1 MNCKSESLK
10 NVAIAT
16 AMWLSISPVALA
28 ADTASAPAKSTEAS
42 RVEKSETHK
51 RGQKTA
57 QDEQLKEVKSDAVS
71 EVDGVNLDVDEEKKG
86 FTIGDLNPLKWIFK
100 PVTDTQKEV
109 RRLGKRIT
117 HIETPITDLQKPMV
131 GLRQD
136 MVNVHGQMGEIHQ
149 DISGVQ
155 QQTSNVDK
163 TLGKVEHN
171 LNRIYEPVVKLKE
184 PVEAMAG
191 PVNNVRGN
199 LQTLKSD
206 MKGLKEVVGVTST
219 AILIAVIGA
228 GLLVV
233 IGTPIAAL
241 LVWRNRS
248 KILKMMGS
256 SQREIKAMQHDTQKV
271 EEKAHESSVTSH

>member
-1 MNCKSESLK
+1 MYLKSESLK
-10 NVAIAT
+10 NVAVAT

-28 ADTASAPAKSTEAS
+28 ADTATAPSKPA
-42 RVEKSETHK
+42 
-51 RGQKTA
+51 A
-57 QDEQLKEVKSDAVS
+57 QDSAQKSVTPTKAAKQAQKEELKEVKSEAVS
-71 EVDGVNLDVDEEKKG
+71 EVDGVKLDTGDEKKG
-86 FTIGDLNPLKWIFK
+86 FTIGDLNPFKWIFK

-149 DISGVQ
+149 DISGVR
-155 QQTSNVDK
+155 QQTANVDK
-163 TLGKVEHN
+163 SLGKVEHN

-184 PVEAMAG
+184 PVVAMAG

-206 MKGLKEVVGVTST
+206 MKGLKEVVSVTST
-219 AILIAVIGA
+219 AILVAVIGA

-248 KILKMMGS
+248 RILKMMGS
-256 SQREIKAMQHDTQKV
+256 SQREIKAMQRDTQKV
-271 EEKAHESSVTSH
+271 EEKAANSSAI